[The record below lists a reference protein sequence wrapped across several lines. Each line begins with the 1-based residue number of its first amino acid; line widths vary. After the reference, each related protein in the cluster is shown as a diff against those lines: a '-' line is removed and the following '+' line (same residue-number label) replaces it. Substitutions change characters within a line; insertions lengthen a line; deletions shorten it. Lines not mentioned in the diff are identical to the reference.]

1 MVSGGHFML
10 RWTTTALLITF
21 LVSLGATAQNSDKDK
36 NLEVRSP
43 VGDLHLG
50 KDADVQK
57 AGLPRYPGARP
68 QNEENNDPLNLAL
81 STDSFGMK
89 LIVAKYATDD
99 PAEKVLAFYR
109 EKMKKYGKVLEC
121 HGTDDKGGVHNDADD
136 HEGSRP
142 VKCEGDNSGPVREL
156 KVGTE
161 DNQRIVAIEDPKS
174 GKATTFVVIYLHKHA
189 KGEI

>member
-1 MVSGGHFML
+1 MFV
-10 RWTTTALLITF
+10 A
-21 LVSLGATAQNSDKDK
+21 SLGAAAQNTDKDK
-36 NLEVRSP
+36 NLDVRSP
-43 VGDLHLG
+43 VGDLHVG
-50 KDADVQK
+50 KDADAQK

-89 LIVAKYATDD
+89 LILAKYETDD

-121 HGTDDKGGVHNDADD
+121 HSRDDKGGVDTQDD
-136 HEGSRP
+136 HEGAKP
-142 VKCEGDNSGPVREL
+142 LKCQGDNSGPVREL

-161 DNQRIVAIEDPKS
+161 DNQHIVAIEDAKS

>member
-1 MVSGGHFML
+1 ML
-10 RWTTTALLITF
+10 RSTTTVLLIT
-21 LVSLGATAQNSDKDK
+21 LAVGLSAAAQDTDKDK
-36 NLEVRSP
+36 NLDVRSP

-50 KDADVQK
+50 KDADAQK

-89 LIVAKYATDD
+89 LIVAKYETDD

-121 HGTDDKGGVHNDADD
+121 HSRDDKGGVDTNQDG
-136 HEGSRP
+136 HEGSKP
-142 VKCEGDNSGPVREL
+142 LKCEGDNSGPVREL

-161 DNQRIVAIEDPKS
+161 DNQRIVAIEDAKS

-189 KGEI
+189 KAEI